1 MGENRSTLTK
11 LRGLPYDVI
20 EDEISTFFQG
30 FETTL
35 IHICRR
41 DGAPCALPS
50 SEEVTERAMGSDV
63 GCVTGRATGEA
74 YVEFKTAAIAEEA
87 VQARNNQNL
96 RHRYLE

>member
-1 MGENRSTLTK
+1 MRALSVRTVLELYPGRWPGDKE
-11 LRGLPYDVI
+11 G
-20 EDEISTFFQG
+20 
-30 FETTL
+30 
-35 IHICRR
+35 
-41 DGAPCALPS
+41 DGHC
-50 SEEVTERAMGSDV
+50 V